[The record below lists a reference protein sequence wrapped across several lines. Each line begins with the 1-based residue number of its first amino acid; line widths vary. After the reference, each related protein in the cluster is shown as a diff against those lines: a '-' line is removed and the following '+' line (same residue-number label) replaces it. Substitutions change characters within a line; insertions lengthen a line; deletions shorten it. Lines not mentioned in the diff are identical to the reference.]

1 MPFIYDESEREWH
14 DEDSDPPDPR
24 ASDFV
29 YLPAPEFG
37 GQQEP
42 VPFSL
47 LTPAGETAAAPADAA
62 PAMWSIFYGLFSRRR
77 SSAQISREILDNQ
90 QRQQLL
96 FGLLV
101 PPLRAAGVKRAYC
114 RYDGGHDEG
123 FSWLDHYENEAGDR
137 LDLDALVARL
147 LDMGVHDQLRR
158 VKSRFR
164 SAATFKHQKLAELRA
179 VISDEVV
186 EEWAMLLFGGGY
198 GTGEYCMYGAFW
210 VDLEACTIIDDR
222 KADPIVQNITIAK

>member
-47 LTPAGETAAAPADAA
+47 LTPDGEITAPPVRAAR
-62 PAMWSIFYGLFSRRR
+62 WSFFRGLFGRRI

-90 QRQQLL
+90 RRQQLL
-96 FGLLV
+96 FGALV
-101 PPLRAAGVKRAYC
+101 PPLRAAGARRAYC

-137 LDLDALVARL
+137 LDLDALAARL
-147 LDMGVHDQLRR
+147 LDIGVHDQLRT
-158 VKSRFR
+158 VGSRFR
-164 SAATFKHQKLAELRA
+164 SAASFRHQKLAELRA
-179 VISDEVV
+179 VMSDELV

-210 VDLEACTIIDDR
+210 VDLEACTITDDR
-222 KADPIVQNITIAK
+222 NADPVVQNIIIAK